1 MHEPDP
7 AGRGLRQPGGGKT
20 QPLHPIF
27 WDLRLK
33 SKYEYDFLDISSLAQ
48 TQRAQLDLTQG
59 SHAHPHQKGGDFAC
73 GDDRAMAHPLLLSMQ
88 NVWLKEHNRIAG
100 GIRDALAKR
109 KGAFGR
115 DPRRD
120 DEFIYQVMYRARGQ
134 DGPHEIERN

>member
-1 MHEPDP
+1 M
-7 AGRGLRQPGGGKT
+7 
-20 QPLHPIF
+20 
-27 WDLRLK
+27 
-33 SKYEYDFLDISSLAQ
+33 
-48 TQRAQLDLTQG
+48 
-59 SHAHPHQKGGDFAC
+59 C

-134 DGPHEIERN
+134 DGPQEIERN